1 MSNLEIIDRLC
12 AVTQAQSDIIRE
24 QATFIEEQLTVD
36 AEIKKQFS
44 DKRKAVD
51 DELDLLEYGLRT
63 LLPEQTPNSGKGGN
77 QCGEQSEPL

>member
-36 AEIKKQFS
+36 AEIKKQFA

-51 DELDLLEYGLRT
+51 DELDALEYGMRT
-63 LLPEQTPNSGKGGN
+63 LLPEQSPNSGKGGN
-77 QCGEQSEPL
+77 QCGVLSEPR

>member
-36 AEIKKQFS
+36 AEIKKQFAE
-44 DKRKAVD
+44 KRKAVD
-51 DELDLLEYGLRT
+51 DELDLIEYGMRPYRNT
-63 LLPEQTPNSGKGGN
+63 LSDAEGHKNAIAGKEDG
-77 QCGEQSEPL
+77 